1 MPKALITGGTAG
13 IGHNF
18 AQRCAEQGMDLVLVA
33 RDVQR
38 LQGVATALE
47 ARYGVSTE
55 VLAADLAERTG
66 VDRVADRLS
75 RGDISILVNNA
86 GFGLRS
92 GFHEGDVDDE
102 QRMLDVLVTATMRL
116 THAALAAMQRNGF
129 GLIMNVSSIAGWT
142 TGGTYAAA
150 KSWVTVFSEGVA
162 PAARLMGVR
171 VIAVCPGF
179 VRTEFH
185 ERAAMDVERIPSW
198 LWLTPEQVV
207 DRAFA
212 DAAAGR
218 VISVAGSQYMVIAGL
233 LQSVPRP
240 VVRWATPIRRML
252 VRRSPD

>member
-1 MPKALITGGTAG
+1 MPKALITGPTAG
-13 IGHNF
+13 IGQVF
-18 AQRCAEQGMDLVLVA
+18 ATRCAEHGLDVVLVA
-33 RDVQR
+33 RDAQR
-38 LQGVATALE
+38 LDDLATALRG
-47 ARYGVSTE
+47 RYGIGTE
-55 VLAADLAERTG
+55 ILPADLSVRSD
-66 VDRVADRLS
+66 VDRVAERLT

-92 GFHEGDVDDE
+92 GFHEGDIDDE

-116 THAALAAMQRNGF
+116 THAALPAMQRNGF
-129 GLIMNVSSIAGWT
+129 GLVLNVSSIAGWT

-150 KSWVTVFSEGVA
+150 KSWVTVFSESLA
-162 PAARLMGVR
+162 PAAQAMGVR
-171 VIAVCPGF
+171 VVAVCPGF

-185 ERAAMDVERIPSW
+185 ERAAMDVERIPTW

-207 DRAFA
+207 DRAFQ

-233 LQSVPRP
+233 LQAVPRP
-240 VVRWATPIRRML
+240 IVRWATPIRRML

>member
-1 MPKALITGGTAG
+1 MPKALITGPTAG
-13 IGHNF
+13 IGHAF
-18 AQRCAEQGMDLVLVA
+18 ASRCAEQGLDVVLVA
-33 RDVQR
+33 RDAQR
-38 LQGVATALE
+38 LNDVATALRE
-47 ARYGVSTE
+47 RYGIGTE
-55 VLAADLAERTG
+55 VLPADLSDRAD
-66 VDRVADRLS
+66 VDKVADRLT
-75 RGDISILVNNA
+75 RGDVSILVSNA

-92 GFHEGDVDDE
+92 GFHEGDIDDE

-116 THAALAAMQRNGF
+116 THAALPAMQRRGF
-129 GLIMNVSSIAGWT
+129 GLVMNVSSIAGWT

-162 PAARLMGVR
+162 PAARAMGVR

-185 ERAAMDVERIPSW
+185 ERAAMDVERIPKW

-218 VISVAGSQYMVIAGL
+218 VISVAGNQYLVIAGL

>member
-1 MPKALITGGTAG
+1 MPKALITGPTAG
-13 IGHNF
+13 IGQVF
-18 AQRCAEQGMDLVLVA
+18 ATRCAEHGLDVVLVA
-33 RDVQR
+33 RDAQR
-38 LQGVATALE
+38 LDDLATALRG
-47 ARYGVSTE
+47 RYGIGTE
-55 VLAADLAERTG
+55 ILPADLSVRSD
-66 VDRVADRLS
+66 VDRVAERLT

-92 GFHEGDVDDE
+92 GFHEGDIDDE

-116 THAALAAMQRNGF
+116 THAALPAMQRNGF
-129 GLIMNVSSIAGWT
+129 GLVLNVSSIAGWT

-150 KSWVTVFSEGVA
+150 KSWVTVFSESVA
-162 PAARLMGVR
+162 PAAQAMGVR
-171 VIAVCPGF
+171 VVAVCPGF

-185 ERAAMDVERIPSW
+185 ERAAMDVERIPTW

-207 DRAFA
+207 DRAFQ

-233 LQSVPRP
+233 LQAVPRP
-240 VVRWATPIRRML
+240 IVRWATPIRRML